1 MRINNNIQA
10 LNAYRNLSANQTT
23 MSKHLEKLSSGLRI
37 NRASDDAA
45 GLAISEKMRSQIR
58 GLAVAERN
66 ALDGISLI
74 QTSEGALAEVHSML
88 QRMRELAVQSSN
100 DTNTNVDREGIQKE
114 VAQLIN
120 EIDRISANTEFNQL
134 DLLNGARSSNEIYGT
149 EDVKITSPTNN
160 VKVTAGT
167 PANTAAQY
175 TVEVKTGENQTVNFG
190 ADNGAAANKLK
201 VIYASSGA
209 AGDAT
214 AAIAGDTITITLGTA
229 ATDNTAAKVQVALR
243 GLNLTGL
250 NVDSTKI
257 TVTGDVTGV
266 ANAAALT
273 APAKV
278 ATLPTTLGQDK
289 KASNDA
295 LNITMSDDINITANL
310 THRDY
315 DGSVG
320 KTAHDLAKDIKDQ
333 LIGVDTNVNKLEYVN
348 IDLTNKAVINGT
360 VGHATTTNA
369 LANLATGTLAAGDT
383 ITVNVSG
390 TAFTLTGPD
399 LTAAGNPLTPE
410 NLVSALKNAANGATK
425 LSDVADLK
433 IGTDGKLT
441 VSTYAT
447 GTTSTVSIATAGA
460 AAAALQT
467 ALGMTASPLTGTA
480 GTGTASTPATYTA
493 FFTKNLAVG
502 DVVVINGRTY
512 KAGDTTAV
520 PPVPGDFN
528 IGSGATVDD
537 QVLSLHNNLLAA
549 INADLGS
556 NYNASLSDGK
566 IVLTENS
573 KNIGKGT
580 LPSFTVDRAETL
592 YMKFYNDPTA
602 ANFNALAKTAKPGS
616 LIDKVNNLTSQQLM
630 SKGYP
635 DSSDLSKAK
644 FLSDIVA
651 GTNKFDVK
659 YDDIKQ
665 KFSIKSNYKLRMDEE
680 KSTAAQSLG
689 MTNLFKGLDLQIG
702 ANIDQIMNV
711 NVGDMSSSSLGSG
724 ARDKDGN
731 YINKTL
737 KDVQIKNSESANE
750 AFRLIDQAIK
760 QVSDQRSSL
769 GAYQNRLEHTVTS
782 LGATRENL
790 TAAESRIRDTDMA
803 LEMSGFTKDNIIN
816 QAATAMLAQA
826 NQLPQGIMR
835 LLQS

>member
-160 VKVTAGT
+160 VKVTAGI

-175 TVEVKTGENQTVNFG
+175 TVAVKAGENQTIDFG
-190 ADNGAAANKLK
+190 ADNGASTNKLK
-201 VIYASSGA
+201 VVYASSGA

-369 LANLATGTLAAGDT
+369 LANLATGTLVAGDT
-383 ITVNVSG
+383 ITVTVSG
-390 TAFTLTGPD
+390 TAFTLTGTD
-399 LTAAGNPLTPE
+399 LAAAGNPLTPE

-447 GTTSTVSIATAGA
+447 GATSTVSIATAGA

-549 INADLGS
+549 INSDLGS
-556 NYNASLSDGK
+556 NYSATLTDGK